1 MLKLAERIN
10 VKISPTGFREKP
22 FNVQI
27 ITTTLSDA
35 VLVPGNIYSY
45 SYVRMREDIGV
56 EEEN

>member
-45 SYVRMREDIGV
+45 VRMREDIGV